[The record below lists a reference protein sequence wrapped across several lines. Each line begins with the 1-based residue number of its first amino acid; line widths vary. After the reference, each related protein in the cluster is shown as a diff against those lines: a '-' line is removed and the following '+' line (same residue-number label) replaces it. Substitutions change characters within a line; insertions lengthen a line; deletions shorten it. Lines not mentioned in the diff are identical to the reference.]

1 MGGQPIGPG
10 MFKAAMADT
19 PREALNWRLA
29 FSVVC
34 FGLMGAA
41 RGLDEGLIS
50 TTIAQKSF
58 IAEYGLKTS
67 KTLSAAELAQKQGN
81 ITAMVQI
88 GSVAGALIA
97 FIACDKIG
105 RIWATRQLCLIWII
119 GTIVYITANGNYGQ
133 ILAGRFVMG
142 LGIGQTTVVA
152 PAYLAE
158 IAPRSIRG
166 LCICIF
172 SGAVYL
178 GIMLGY
184 FANWGTSLHISN
196 NSADQWIDATVMHII
211 FAGIILIMSL
221 FALES
226 PRWLAKIGKDEQASI
241 NMSKL
246 RQLPA
251 DHPYV
256 RAELI
261 DIHDQLDREREAT
274 LGSGFFGP
282 LKELFILPS
291 NRYRIM
297 LGLMCQLLGQWSGG
311 NSITIYAP
319 SFFALLGTTG
329 QSEKLFAT
337 AIFGVVKLV
346 SSLICAFFLV
356 DFLGRK
362 RALSIGIILQFI
374 SMTYIAIYLTAV
386 PAITSGGVR
395 SESAKH
401 AGAGAIVFI
410 YFSGVGWALGWNSI
424 QYLIGAEIFP
434 LRVRSLGTSMI
445 MTFHFVN
452 QYGNSKAV
460 PIMLLKD
467 QMKPQGTFWF
477 FSAVT
482 LLGLAFTY
490 FFLPET
496 AGKSLE
502 GMDELFSLPWHLIG
516 RKGQELTAGS
526 GSVAE
531 AVARGDT
538 EKVAYIEQA
547 EHAENAETAP
557 NTQAK

>member
-1 MGGQPIGPG
+1 
-10 MFKAAMADT
+10 MFKAALADT
-19 PREALNWRLA
+19 PREAFNWRLV
-29 FSVVC
+29 FSVIC

-41 RGLDEGLIS
+41 RGLDEGLIG
-50 TTIAQKSF
+50 TTVTQKSF
-58 IAEYGLKTS
+58 ISEYHLVKS
-67 KTLSAAELAQKQGN
+67 KTLDAKALQNKIGN

-88 GSVAGALIA
+88 GSVGGALIA

-105 RIWATRQLCLIWII
+105 RIWATRQLCAIWII
-119 GTIVYITANGNYGQ
+119 GVIVYITAAGNYGQ
-133 ILAGRFVMG
+133 VLAGRFVMG

-158 IAPRSIRG
+158 AAPRSIRG

-172 SGAVYL
+172 SGSVYL

-184 FANWGTSLHISN
+184 FANWGTSIHISN
-196 NSADQWIDATVMHII
+196 SSSSQWVDATILHII
-211 FAGIILIMSL
+211 FAGIILIMSI

-226 PRWLAKIGKDEQASI
+226 PRWLAKIGRKEQAAI

-261 DIHDQLDREREAT
+261 DIDDQLEREKEAT

-282 LKELFILPS
+282 LKELFLIPS
-291 NRYRIM
+291 NRYRIF
-297 LGLMCQLLGQWSGG
+297 LGLMCQLLGQWSGA

-319 SFFALLGTTG
+319 QFFALLGKTG
-329 QSEKLFAT
+329 QSEQLFAT
-337 AIFGVVKLV
+337 AIFGVVKFA
-346 SSLICAFFLV
+346 SAIICAFFLV

-362 RALSIGIILQFI
+362 RSLSTGIIIQFI
-374 SMTYIAIYLTAV
+374 SVLYVAIYLTTV
-386 PAITSGGVR
+386 PQITSGKA
-395 SESAKH
+395 SSTAAKH
-401 AGAGAIVFI
+401 AGTGAIVMI

-445 MTFHFVN
+445 MCFHFVN

-460 PIMLLKD
+460 PLMLL
-467 QMKPQGTFWF
+467 PQSPGLSPNGTFWF

-482 LLGLAFTY
+482 LLGLAFVW

-502 GMDELFSLPWHLIG
+502 GMDELFNLPWHIIG
-516 RKGQELTAGS
+516 RKGAQLTEGK

-531 AVARGDT
+531 AMAKGDL
-538 EKVAYIEQA
+538 EKIAYVEANREQA
-547 EHAENAETAP
+547 EHVEVAVGDKAIH
-557 NTQAK
+557 